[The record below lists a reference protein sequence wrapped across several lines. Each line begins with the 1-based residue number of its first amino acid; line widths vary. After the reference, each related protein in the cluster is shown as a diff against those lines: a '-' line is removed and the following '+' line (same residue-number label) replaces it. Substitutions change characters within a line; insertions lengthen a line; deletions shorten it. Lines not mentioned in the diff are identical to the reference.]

1 VGAFLGA
8 FTLALRTGLQGLSR
22 VVALSCASFGAALI
36 LFSFSRSFYLS
47 VILLVPVGYSMMLQ
61 MACSNTLIQSMA
73 PDRLRGRVMSAYSM
87 MFMGMAPL
95 GAMYGGALAERI
107 GAPWTVAIGGFGS
120 LIGAAIFWHYVPQI
134 RAEAR
139 RLIEAQQRASEAR
152 QQTVAAHR

>member
-1 VGAFLGA
+1 
-8 FTLALRTGLQGLSR
+8 
-22 VVALSCASFGAALI
+22 
-36 LFSFSRSFYLS
+36 
-47 VILLVPVGYSMMLQ
+47 
-61 MACSNTLIQSMA
+61 
-73 PDRLRGRVMSAYSM
+73 MSAYSM